1 MKIRRRQF
9 LHLASGAVA
18 LPALSRIASAQTYP
32 TRPIT
37 MFVPYGAGGPTD
49 TIGRIIAEGMRATL
63 GQPVIIENVAGASG
77 TIGVGRVAR
86 AGGDGY
92 TLAIGNWATHVLNGA
107 VFALPYDLLK
117 DFEPIAQIASDP
129 PLIVA
134 KKSMPAGNLRELI
147 AWLKA
152 NPDKASAGTGGA
164 GSVSHVGGVF
174 FQKETD
180 TRFQFVP
187 YRLGVVA
194 AMQDLVAGHIDMMF
208 SVAASAVPQLRA
220 GTIKGY
226 AVTAKSRLAVAPEI
240 PTVDEAGLPGFY
252 MSNWHGLW
260 APKGTPKAVVGTLN
274 AAVVNA
280 LAEPAVRQRLADLAQ
295 EIPPRDQQT
304 PEGLA
309 ALHKAEIEKW
319 WPIIKEA
326 GIKVE

>member
-1 MKIRRRQF
+1 MEFQRRQF
-9 LHLASGAVA
+9 LRLASGAVA
-18 LPALSRIASAQTYP
+18 LPAVSRVARAQTYP

-37 MFVPYGAGGPTD
+37 MIVPYGAGGPTD
-49 TIGRIIAEGMRATL
+49 TVGRIIAEGMRGTL
-63 GQPVIIENVAGASG
+63 GQPIIIENVAGASG
-77 TIGVGRVAR
+77 TIGVGRAAR
-86 AGGDGY
+86 TGSDGY

-107 VFALPYDLLK
+107 VFQLQYDLLK

-134 KKSMPAGNLRELI
+134 KKSMPANNLRELI

-152 NPDKASAGTGGA
+152 NPDKVTAGTGGA

-174 FQKETD
+174 FQKETR
-180 TRFQFVP
+180 TQFQFVP

-220 GTIKGY
+220 GAIKGY
-226 AVTAKSRLAVAPEI
+226 AVTAKTRLAVAPEI
-240 PTVDEAGLPGFY
+240 PTVDEAELPGFY

-260 APKGTPKAVVGTLN
+260 APKGTPKTVVGTLN

-280 LAEPAVRQRLADLAQ
+280 LADPAVRQRLADLAQ
-295 EIPPRDQQT
+295 EIPPSDQQT